1 MFHISPQ
8 RERERAGERGRAGRG
23 GGGEKKK
30 RTEAANMFKTLLYT
44 HTHTHT
50 RDPANCSRDTTL
62 VLIRPAL
69 VCVDVCVIPPRAPL
83 HLWVGHEILNTL
95 VHVVYFHH

>member
-8 RERERAGERGRAGRG
+8 RE
-23 GGGEKKK
+23 KKK
-30 RTEAANMFKTLLYT
+30 RLRQQIRSRPNTHTRI
-44 HTHTHT
+44 HTHTGDLASCN
-50 RDPANCSRDTTL
+50 RDNTL
-62 VLIRPAL
+62 VLIRAAL
-69 VCVDVCVIPPRAPL
+69 VCVDVCVIPSTLL